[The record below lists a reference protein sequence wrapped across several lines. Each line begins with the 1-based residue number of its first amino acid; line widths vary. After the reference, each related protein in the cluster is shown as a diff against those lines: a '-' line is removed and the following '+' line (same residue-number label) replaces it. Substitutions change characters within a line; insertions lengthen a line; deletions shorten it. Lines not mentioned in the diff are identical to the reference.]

1 MHTEFARGQMIT
13 QQVRAWD
20 VLDDR
25 VLTAMR
31 VVPRERFVP
40 APLRELAFAD
50 AEIALGHGQHMLAPK
65 VVGRIL
71 QALDI
76 QPGARLLEIGT
87 GSGYLGAVAAQL
99 GATVRSLEILPQL
112 AGAARHNLNTC
123 EVAGVEVVNADG
135 FTAEIGADYT
145 HIALTGSLPL
155 YVDRF
160 QNALR
165 TGGRLFA
172 VVGEAPLMEA
182 RLITRVADA
191 DWQTEVLFETSIDA
205 LANAPQRTP
214 FAF

>member
-31 VVPRERFVP
+31 LVPRERFVP
-40 APLRELAFAD
+40 LPLRDLAFAD
-50 AEIALGHGQHMLAPK
+50 AEIPLGHGQYMLAPK

-71 QALDI
+71 QALNI

-87 GSGYLGAVAAQL
+87 GSGYLSAVAAQL

-112 AGAARHNLNTC
+112 TGAARQNLAAC
-123 EVAGVEVVNADG
+123 EVAGVEVVNADA
-135 FTAEIGADYT
+135 FATEIGADYT
-145 HIALTGSLPL
+145 HIVLTGSLPI
-155 YVDRF
+155 YTDRF
-160 QNALR
+160 QKALH

-191 DWQTEVLFETSIDA
+191 DWQTEVLFETEIDA
-205 LANAPQRTP
+205 LTNAPRPTP
-214 FAF
+214 FMF